1 MKILTLV
8 RHAKSSWK
16 DAALDDADRPL
27 NKRGKRDAPEMGKRL
42 AKIGVK
48 PSLILSSPA
57 KRARRTARDIARAI
71 GYPRGKVVERPA
83 VYLATVDD
91 LLTVLEGLD
100 AGLREVI
107 LVGHNPGITDL
118 ANFLTGEKLD
128 NVPTCGVV
136 RIRFAQA
143 EWARLKSASGSL
155 ELIDAPKRP
164 AGKRVRKGKA

>member
-1 MKILTLV
+1 MRILTLV

-42 AKIGVK
+42 AKLGAK
-48 PSLILSSPA
+48 PSVIISSPA
-57 KRARRTARDIARAI
+57 KRARKTAWTIAQAL

-91 LLTVLEGLD
+91 LLAVLRGID
-100 AGLREVI
+100 NGIREVI

-118 ANFLTGEKLD
+118 ANLLTGEGID
-128 NVPTCGVV
+128 NIPTCGVV
-136 RIRFAQA
+136 RISFDMKD
-143 EWARLKSASGSL
+143 WGSL
-155 ELIDAPKRP
+155 GPRSGCLELFETPTSGR
-164 AGKRVRKGKA
+164 GKG